1 MIRDF
6 ISDTKGNFSV
16 LFGITIFVCIFA
28 IGVVIDVAQT
38 QALQSRLQAVSDSS
52 ALAATKGKNIREM
65 HAFALASIEAQDGKM
80 GPNWDTTLIEIIPQ
94 KEGSNKTVK
103 VKITG
108 EFKTS
113 FSGALMRRVI
123 KFGTYSEVT
132 EDKGNIEIAMVLD
145 VSYSMSGAKIRNL
158 KKSASEFIDVIMGDD
173 ATSPNTSMTIVPF
186 GGNVNLGSKLAGQL
200 MPVGTANWNPS
211 DSDYRSTAASPDNK
225 ADALYRFTNGMNC
238 VETKLEDYSTNKI
251 SDNSRSQLPRFV
263 NKNSLLT
270 ICPEDESSTLFN
282 SGNKQVL
289 KNRIKE
295 LVLSHGTAMDV
306 GANWGLKTLSPSHRG
321 IIGGDFSDR
330 PADFDGLN
338 QKVMI
343 IMTDGNITGQARPR
357 KINSSS
363 KVNQS
368 LYDPGTSNS
377 TSSTDDAVGRFKK
390 VCEAAQAND
399 VTVFTIGFRIKR
411 GSIADDLLD
420 YCATDSSKYYFV
432 ETVDPS
438 VAFNAIAKS
447 VSQLRIVQ

>member
-1 MIRDF
+1 M
-6 ISDTKGNFSV
+6 
-16 LFGITIFVCIFA
+16 LFGVMAFVCIFA
-28 IGVVIDVAQT
+28 IGGVIDFSQT
-38 QALQSRLQAVSDSS
+38 MALKSRLQAISDSS
-52 ALAATKGKNIREM
+52 ALAATKGDNVEEM
-65 HAFALASIEAQDGKM
+65 YALALASIAAQGGEM
-80 GPNWDTTLIEIIPQ
+80 GPNWKTTHIEIIPQ
-94 KEGSNKTVK
+94 KEGSKKHVK
-103 VKITG
+103 VTIAG
-108 EFKTS
+108 DFKTS
-113 FSGALMRRVI
+113 FSGAIMKNII

-132 EDKGNIEIAMVLD
+132 EEKGDMEVALVLD
-145 VSYSMSGAKIRNL
+145 VSFSMSGAKFRNL
-158 KKSASEFIDVIMGDD
+158 KTSANEFIDIIMGDD

-186 GGNVNLGSKLAGQL
+186 GGNVNLGPQLAGQL
-200 MPVGTANWNPS
+200 MPVGTANWDPS
-211 DSDYRSTAASPDNK
+211 DSDYRSTAASPDDK

-270 ICPEDESSTLFN
+270 ICPEDESSVLFN

-289 KNRIKE
+289 KNRINE

-363 KVNQS
+363 KANQR
-368 LYDPGTSNS
+368 LYNPGTSNS

-390 VCEAAQAND
+390 VCEAAQANG

-420 YCATDSSKYYFV
+420 YCATDTSKYYFV
-432 ETVDPS
+432 ETRDPS
-438 VAFNAIAKS
+438 VAFKSIAKS
-447 VSQLRIVQ
+447 VSQLRIVK